1 MQTAFF
7 IDNVSPEIATS
18 PTGAFSL
25 TVNFQIHNN
34 GPGHV
39 AGLVITTDDWKT
51 SQVVP
56 AVFQGFGQGFEFWQA
71 LAQPPAVA
79 ILQGS
84 EFVIFCD
91 DFGGG
96 DQVPRIW
103 NTNEGNRFRTGTL

>member
-7 IDNVSPEIATS
+7 IDNVSPVIAS
-18 PTGAFSL
+18 PFGVFSL

-39 AGLVITTDDWKT
+39 AGLIITTDDWKT

-71 LAQPPAVA
+71 EPSADVN
-79 ILQGS
+79 
-84 EFVIFCD
+84 IFS
-91 DFGGG
+91 
-96 DQVPRIW
+96 R
-103 NTNEGNRFRTGTL
+103 N